1 MSTYI
6 FSTFWPILKVLQI
19 LGLFPIKKSSENV
32 CGFQAMPTRRYLVLT
47 ATVLTLGFVFYFT
60 TYFLVMSKHDL
71 GLLELL
77 HTMIS
82 LNGSPLDDITYFGII
97 IVISIFDIGVA
108 IGTFAL
114 KSQIIELLEIFQGI
128 SMHVTPKNLWKSKS
142 MLLLLAIAWFTNP
155 ILGTVAW
162 LMRLIDHI
170 NIDTSTAILF
180 SMLYLVSLIVVN
192 AGPACSFLMLFSEP
206 CYHLNAW
213 MKCLLQ
219 IVESKEQCNQ
229 KIVYECKNFFYKGKL
244 LKIIRLS
251 HIPHLLYG
259 TE

>member
-6 FSTFWPILKVLQI
+6 FSTFWPLIKALQI
-19 LGLFPIKKSSENV
+19 LGLFPIKKSSENL
-32 CGFQAMPTRRYLVLT
+32 CGFEAMPTGKYLVLT
-47 ATVLTLGFVFYFT
+47 ATVFTLGFVFYFT
-60 TYFLVMSKHDL
+60 SHFLVMYKHDL

-77 HTMIS
+77 HTMNS
-82 LNGSPLDDITYFGII
+82 HNGSPLDDITQFGII
-97 IVISIFDIGVA
+97 IVISIFDIGVV
-108 IGTFAL
+108 IGTFSL
-114 KSQIIELLEIFQGI
+114 KSQMIELLENFQGV
-128 SMHVTPKNLWKSKS
+128 SMHATPKYLWKSKS
-142 MLLLLAIAWFTNP
+142 MLLLLAIAWMLFP
-155 ILGTVAW
+155 ILVTVAS
-162 LMRLIDHI
+162 LINLIDHI

-180 SMLYLVSLIVVN
+180 SMLYLVSIIVVN

-244 LKIIRLS
+244 LKIIRLT
-251 HIPHLLYG
+251 HIPHLL
-259 TE
+259 